1 MSMLT
6 KVNGLPAQA
15 IEAYYRRMASR
26 NGAGFQAKPEDVGR
40 AMAVPGDLPKG
51 FQRKGEQLSKAP
63 RRSKRLI
70 AFDIAAASASP
81 VGPNP

>member
-1 MSMLT
+1 MTRLT
-6 KVNGLPAQA
+6 KLNALPAQA
-15 IEAYYRRMASR
+15 VEAHYRRMASR

-63 RRSKRLI
+63 RRSKRLS
-70 AFDIAAASASP
+70 AFDIAAAFASL
-81 VGPNP
+81 VEPNP